1 MYGKEVSMVE
11 DKIDRRIIKT
21 KKSLG
26 EALLKLL
33 RKEKIDL
40 IKINELCDEA
50 KVSRATFYNNFD
62 SIVDVLSYQL
72 GSMLYVDEEEENTWI
87 TASTSL
93 EQAYRSFLT
102 HIIHNALLQKDTL
115 KAINGGLHENGMFL
129 VAFRSS
135 IRDGLRP
142 IVKKYCLEI
151 EKEIPSIVL
160 MNYLSLSLASYVYY
174 TLLGDHNSDEN
185 VIVENGYNMTLQLI
199 KECLKKYPFYK

>member
-50 KVSRATFYNNFD
+50 KVSRATFYNNFE

-72 GSMLYVDEEEENTWI
+72 GSMLYVDEDEERTWI

-93 EQAYRSFLT
+93 DQAYRSFLT
-102 HIIHNALLQKDTL
+102 HIIHNAFLQKDTL

-135 IRDGLRP
+135 IRDGLRL
-142 IVKKYCLEI
+142 IIQKYSLEI
-151 EKEIPSIVL
+151 EKEIPSTVL
-160 MNYLSLSLASYVYY
+160 MNYLSLSLASYTYY
-174 TLLGDHNSDEN
+174 ILLSDDNSDESI
-185 VIVENGYNMTLQLI
+185 IVENGYNMTFQLI
-199 KECLKKYPFYK
+199 RECLKKFPFRK